1 MFGIPLPWLLFGL
14 CITLFGTYRGGYH
27 FGWSDRDKEMQI
39 EIAKKNEES
48 RAKEQQLNEQ
58 INTTAT
64 KLQETTNVVNQK
76 QTDLNRL
83 IAAGRVRLPAPS
95 CVQAPASPA
104 PAPANSP
111 ETRSEPDRPTDQA
124 SDAERATL
132 QAIAEI
138 VAQGDKNTA
147 QLNAC
152 IDAYNEVR
160 NLLNGN
166 Q

>member
-1 MFGIPLPWLLFGL
+1 MFGIPLPWLLIGL
-14 CITLFGTYRGGYH
+14 CVVVFGTYRGGYH

-83 IAAGRVRLPAPS
+83 IAAGRVRLPTPS
-95 CVQAPASPA
+95 CVQTPAAPAAAA
-104 PAPANSP
+104 PNSP
-111 ETRSEPDRPTDQA
+111 ETRSEPNRQADQA

-132 QAIAEI
+132 AAIAEI
-138 VAQGDKNTA
+138 VAQGDRNTA

-152 IDAYNEVR
+152 IDAYNEAR
-160 NLLNGN
+160 NIINGKS
-166 Q
+166 

>member
-39 EIAKKNEES
+39 EIARKNEES
-48 RAKEQQLNEQ
+48 RQTEQKLNEQ
-58 INTTAT
+58 LNTTAS
-64 KLQETTNVVNQK
+64 KLLEVNDVVNKK
-76 QTDLNRL
+76 QSALGAAIR
-83 IAAGRVRLPAPS
+83 AGRVRISPPS
-95 CVQAPASPA
+95 CVQAAPSASVATTDTKTTSQFDRA
-104 PAPANSP
+104 PD
-111 ETRSEPDRPTDQA
+111 TT

-152 IDAYNEVR
+152 IDAYNDVR

-166 Q
+166 K